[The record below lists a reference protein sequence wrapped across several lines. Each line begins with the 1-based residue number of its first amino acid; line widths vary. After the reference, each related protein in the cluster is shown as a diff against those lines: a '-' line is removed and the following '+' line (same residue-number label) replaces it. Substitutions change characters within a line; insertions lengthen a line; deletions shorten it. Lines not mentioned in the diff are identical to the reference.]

1 MATESQLIT
10 NRSNAQ
16 ASTGPV
22 TAEGKSRISRN
33 AVSTGL
39 FSAGDFVLRDETE
52 IYAEFCAA
60 YQADLAPA
68 GPVEE
73 TFAAEIVHAAW
84 RLRRCSTIE
93 ESIRIKDGAWN
104 IEETLKS
111 IERARAAA
119 FRIFTRANTEL
130 RKIQAERRRPAR
142 GEAAPEK
149 REAAPQKREA
159 ASETPSRQPAPVFAK
174 QTQSDPAPA
183 GNPVALTPR
192 GAPCHCGSGL
202 KFKRCCGK
210 DAPPLLHLAA

>member
-1 MATESQLIT
+1 MATESQLIA

-22 TAEGKSRISRN
+22 TAEGKSRVSRN
-33 AVSTGL
+33 AITTGL

-52 IYAEFCAA
+52 IYTEFCAA
-60 YQADLAPA
+60 YQAGLAPV

-73 TFAAEIVHAAW
+73 TFAAEIIHAAW

-104 IEETLKS
+104 IEETQKS
-111 IERARAAA
+111 VERARAAA

-130 RKIQAERRRPAR
+130 RKIQSERRRPVR
-142 GEAAPEK
+142 GET
-149 REAAPQKREA
+149 
-159 ASETPSRQPAPVFAK
+159 ASERPSRQPAPALTK
-174 QTQSDPAPA
+174 QTQSKSAPA
-183 GNPVALTPR
+183 GNPAALTPR
-192 GAPCHCGSGL
+192 SAPCACGSGL